1 MATNTATKKEP
12 AQQMVLPEGRLIH
25 HNLFVKDAYE
35 GSGGQPGV
43 PAYKVEMAFK
53 KDDPELGEF
62 FGKLQALADVTWGL
76 PEDDNKGLLDVD
88 GGMLISGFKD
98 GDEMAAKREAAGKA
112 GDAYKGC
119 WVLRAKTIYNRY
131 GHNAEGGAVV
141 LGPDLEPIEAVA
153 AAEVYPGCMGQIAV
167 TPNTYESDVT
177 IMENGRKKDVS
188 IPAFSWYLAAFQK
201 RGEGERLV
209 SQQDHSK
216 LFKPVGRAAA
226 AEGAAPAGRR
236 KRAG

>member
-12 AQQMVLPEGRLIH
+12 AEQIALPEGRLIH
-25 HNLFVKDAYE
+25 HNLFTKDAYE
-35 GSGGQPGV
+35 GASGQPGV
-43 PAYKVEMAFK
+43 PAYKIEMAWPK
-53 KDDPELGEF
+53 ADLDEF
-62 FGKLQALADVTWGL
+62 FAKLQGMADNEWGL
-76 PEDDNKGLLDVD
+76 AETDPKGVLDVD

-119 WVLRAKTIYNRY
+119 WVMRAKTIYNRY
-131 GHNAEGGAVV
+131 GLNADGGAAVY
-141 LGPDLEPIEAVA
+141 GPDVSPIEPVSAG
-153 AAEVYPGCMGQIAV
+153 EIYPGCYGCVAV
-167 TPNTYESDVT
+167 TANAYQSDVT

-188 IPAFSWYLAAFQK
+188 LPAFSYYLVAFQK
-201 RGEGERLV
+201 TRDGDKLV
-209 SQQDHSK
+209 SQTDTSK
-216 LFKPVGRAAA
+216 LFKPVGRASA